1 VRLERM
7 QIKIT
12 LDTDDKQ
19 HLSDTLKIVQLLHN
33 NHNKG
38 NSRALLGK
46 IQTLVLMM
54 NVAKLVESGEL
65 DSSLR
70 SQKEY
75 LETLWEKLIKEDR
88 IGSVPRNN
96 EISS

>member
-1 VRLERM
+1 M

-46 IQTLVLMM
+46 IQTLVLMR
-54 NVAKLVESGEL
+54 NVAKLVEGGKL

-75 LETLWEKLIKEDR
+75 LDTLWEKLIKEDR

>member
-1 VRLERM
+1 M

-33 NHNKG
+33 NHNAG

-46 IQTLVLMM
+46 IQTLVIMM

-65 DSSLR
+65 DSSLT

-75 LETLWEKLIKEDR
+75 LETFWQKLLKEDHV
-88 IGSVPRNN
+88 GSVPRNK
-96 EISS
+96 

>member
-1 VRLERM
+1 M

-33 NHNKG
+33 NHNSG

-46 IQTLVLMM
+46 IQTLVIMM

-65 DSSLR
+65 DSSLT

-75 LETLWEKLIKEDR
+75 LETFWQKLLKEDHV
-88 IGSVPRNN
+88 GSVPRNKQ
-96 EISS
+96 ISS